1 MQYDFVEVE
10 IRTWSSHNPYF
21 SRRFFAI
28 GTMDLQEGGLVCHN
42 PYFSRRFF
50 AIYIARSYVYKGEFS
65 HNPYFSRRFFAI
77 LFYDILG
84 GSIERHNPYFSRRF
98 FAIMDQEFKKLLSE
112 EGSQSLF

>member
-1 MQYDFVEVE
+1 
-10 IRTWSSHNPYF
+10 
-21 SRRFFAI
+21 
-28 GTMDLQEGGLVCHN
+28 MDLQEGGLVCHN